1 MAKIK
6 YDGVVEA
13 VRYKPDGEIDWVR
26 AYERRG
32 SIFSD
37 YLLIDR
43 QTLVKRLKSGKRF
56 VIGERLPYLAGTFKV
71 SAPLRLFDKGSQELI
86 VTGDTASSQD
96 RLDGVPL
103 I

>member
-1 MAKIK
+1 MAKIN

-32 SIFSD
+32 STFSD
-37 YLLIDR
+37 LLLIDR
-43 QTLVKRLKSGKRF
+43 QTLIKRLKSGKRF
-56 VIGERLPYLAGTFKV
+56 VVGERIPYLAGTFNV
-71 SAPLRLFDKGSQELI
+71 SKPIRLVDKGSQEII
-86 VTGDTASSQD
+86 VTGDAAGQD
-96 RLDGVPL
+96 RLEGVPL

>member
-32 SIFSD
+32 PTFSD
-37 YLLIDR
+37 YRLIDR
-43 QTLVKRLKSGKRF
+43 EALIKRLKSGKRY
-56 VIGERLPYLAGTFKV
+56 VVGKRIRYLASTFEV
-71 SAPLRLFDKGSQELI
+71 SSPLRLVDKGSQEII
-86 VTGDTASSQD
+86 VTGDVAANQD

>member
-32 SIFSD
+32 SAFSD

-43 QTLVKRLKSGKRF
+43 QALIKRLKCF
-56 VIGERLPYLAGTFKV
+56 VVGERMPYLAGTFKV
-71 SAPLRLFDKGSQELI
+71 SNPIRLVDKGSQEII
-86 VTGDTASSQD
+86 VTGDADSHD

>member
-32 SIFSD
+32 SAFSD

-43 QTLVKRLKSGKRF
+43 QTLIKRLKSGKRF
-56 VIGERLPYLAGTFKV
+56 VVGERIPYLAGTFKV
-71 SAPLRLFDKGSQELI
+71 SAPIRLVDKGSQEII
-86 VTGDTASSQD
+86 VTGDADSHD